1 MSSSSQ
7 EGKTPR
13 DPGWDPGR
21 DPGRDRAREP
31 GTAGTQAAAPPRDA
45 RDAERQYVP
54 RPAPQYDD
62 TTGMRREERE
72 GAVTAPGRAALGV
85 TFAAAVMLMVSGA
98 WNFFEG
104 LAAILRGTFFIVL
117 PNYVYT
123 LSATG
128 WGIFHLV
135 LGVVVFLI
143 GASLFMDK
151 LWARAAGVAIAALS
165 AVINFLYIPYQ
176 PFWSLVLIGLD
187 IAVIWALL
195 ASRHHRQFA

>member
-7 EGKTPR
+7 DKTPR

-21 DPGRDRAREP
+21 DRAREP
-31 GTAGTQAAAPPRDA
+31 GTSGTQAAAPPRDA

-62 TTGMRREERE
+62 TTMRREERE
-72 GAVTAPGRAALGV
+72 GAVTAPARAAMGV

-135 LGVVVFLI
+135 MGAVVFLI
-143 GASLFMDK
+143 GASLFLDK
-151 LWARAAGVAIAALS
+151 LWARAAGVAIAAIS
-165 AVINFLYIPYQ
+165 AIVNFLYIPYQ
-176 PFWSLVLIGLD
+176 PFWSIVLIGLD